1 MNIERSTR
9 LIRRI
14 VLCSFLLIL
23 FILLSGKT
31 KSYAEN
37 NNNAI
42 TSAASV
48 KADAVT
54 PDALDI
60 IENPASQQ
68 TPEPVLNQ
76 QKRLKAVS
84 DVCLTRYSTNS
95 VRIKWKQ
102 NKKAKY
108 YRIYYSKKIK
118 GKWHL
123 AGVTKNVSYTVKRL
137 KNNTKYYFYVKAC
150 KSKKE
155 SKTDSDKSKIVHI
168 TTRPYI
174 RKTIFAGDSITQ
186 GIAMGDT
193 LSRMKIEGVKKIV
206 AAVGLNT
213 VTFHTKKVFKGR
225 TGMQK
230 IISEKP
236 DRVYM
241 MLGMNEIHY
250 RPVKSMI
257 LEYGEMI
264 KAIKEATPKTEI
276 VLCAI
281 SPVTKA
287 EKARHPGHWQIPV
300 FNKKL
305 KKLARKTGSLFYD
318 YTDFLKDSEGY
329 LKQNYASK
337 DGYHWQMSAYTKF
350 AKEINKFEKSIY

>member
-1 MNIERSTR
+1 MNIKNSTQ

-14 VLCSFLLIL
+14 ILYSFLLIL
-23 FILLSGKT
+23 SISLSGKT
-31 KSYAEN
+31 KTYAEN
-37 NNNAI
+37 NNNVI
-42 TSAASV
+42 TSAAS
-48 KADAVT
+48 ANAVT

-68 TPEPVLNQ
+68 TPEPVVKQ
-76 QKRLKAVS
+76 RKRLKAVS
-84 DVCLTRYSTNS
+84 DVCLTRYSTHS
-95 VRIKWKQ
+95 VRIKWQ
-102 NKKAKY
+102 QSKKARY

-123 AGVTKNVSYTVKRL
+123 AGITKNTYYTVNRL

-150 KSKKE
+150 KLKKE
-155 SKTDSDKSKIVHI
+155 SETDSDKSKIVHI
-168 TTRPYI
+168 TTHPYI

-193 LSRMKIEGVKKIV
+193 LSRMKIEGKKKIV

-213 VTFHTKKVFKGR
+213 VTFHTKRVFQGR

-230 IISEKP
+230 IIAEKP

-257 LEYGEMI
+257 FEYGEMI
-264 KAIKEATPKTEI
+264 RVIKEATPKTEI

-281 SPVTKA
+281 SPVTRA
-287 EKARHPGHWQIPV
+287 EKTRHPGHWQIPV

-305 KKLARKTGSLFYD
+305 KKLASQTGSFYCD
-318 YTDFLKDSEGY
+318 YTEFLKDSEGY
-329 LKQNYASK
+329 LKLNYASK
-337 DGYHWQMSAYTKF
+337 DGYHWQMSAYTGF
-350 AKEINKFEKSIY
+350 AKEVTKFEKTIY